1 MLYVSTA
8 RKMIYFYS
16 SIYHK
21 NRLHI
26 FFSIP
31 SNLIAKFYQL
41 NRSVQIGILIP
52 LDFDY
57 SSLDLKVLFFYMPR
71 AFYKYSWNLKQIKE
85 YPFSSSEK
93 LSIVR
98 FRWVHNHDELYRSHV
113 LQYRLVELKPHP
125 DYQLDI
131 IKLYTL
137 HPFLLVKII

>member
-21 NRLHI
+21 NRLHV

-52 LDFDY
+52 QDFDY
-57 SSLDLKVLFFYMPR
+57 YSLDLKVFFFTCHAPSINTPEMLNGSRSSLFPR
-71 AFYKYSWNLKQIKE
+71 QR
-85 YPFSSSEK
+85 K

-98 FRWVHNHDELYRSHV
+98 FHRVHNHDELHRSHV
-113 LQYRLVELKPHP
+113 LQYRPVELKPHP

-137 HPFLLVKII
+137 YIRSSSLK